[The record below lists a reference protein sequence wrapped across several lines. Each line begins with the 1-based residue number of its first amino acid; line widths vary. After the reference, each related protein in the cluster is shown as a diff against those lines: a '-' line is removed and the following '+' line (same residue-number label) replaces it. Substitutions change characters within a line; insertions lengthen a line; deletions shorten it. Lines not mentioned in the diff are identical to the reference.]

1 MEGKSDYSLK
11 NSLDF
16 LCLKIT
22 YRGGSRGENGS
33 KELQVMKKDDCISFC
48 MGNCTSY
55 CNTEWYIALG
65 TLPGRVIQ

>member
-11 NSLDF
+11 NSPDF
-16 LCLKIT
+16 LSFKIT
-22 YRGGSRGENGS
+22 YRGGSREKNGS

-48 MGNCTSY
+48 MGNCTWY
-55 CNTEWYIALG
+55 YNTEWYIILG